1 MKKQVLFS
9 LLFCAG
15 VLFTTAQTQRM
26 VLYEGF
32 SNASCGPCAAANP
45 AVNALLFTNPTKV
58 VPIKYQ
64 VNWPGTDPMNAQTQT
79 WAGPRVTYY
88 TITGVPATR
97 VDGTGTSFSQTAINT
112 RYAVPSP
119 FLMEVNHTFNA
130 AQDSAFVEVRI
141 EAAQNYTGS
150 ALVLQTAMVEKHI
163 SFATPPG
170 SNGEKD
176 FYNVMRRMY
185 PNASGTTL
193 PTTWTLGQVETYTFA
208 VPVPTYIYQFGEIAF
223 VAFIQS
229 NSDKSVL
236 QATKT
241 IPDQYITIMSHNI
254 PQEPGCYTQFAF
266 QLSLVNQ
273 GKTPITSFDIEYGEV
288 GQTPQIYNWTG
299 SLDYGQTANVTLPAL
314 SVSGSPMVFAEV
326 KNPNGGTNASSNN
339 TYVEGQVMTVDNY
352 NPVPVFQG
360 FTSTTFPPTGWAVVS
375 ADNLKW
381 ERNSAGGFAGSP
393 GGSARIQFYSS
404 PQGAVDMLYM
414 EPLDLTNSGQLY
426 LTFSLAHAR
435 YSASY
440 SDNLKVEISTN
451 CGASWITLYNKSGA
465 DLATVT
471 NFVTSSFIPTTA
483 AQWRKE
489 SIDLSG
495 YSSQNEILIRF
506 NATSGYGNN
515 LYIDDINIADHTSI
529 EENMTNELIS
539 IYPNPVNDILN
550 VEYKLDRSSD
560 VLVNVFDVTGKNIR
574 SVNSGNMSAG
584 NHTMQIDASGWD
596 SGLYHV
602 VINTAGGTSSYKVF
616 KN

>member
-1 MKKQVLFS
+1 MKKLTLLS
-9 LLFCAG
+9 LLLIAG
-15 VLFTTAQTQRM
+15 VFFSYSQTQRM

-32 SNASCGPCAAANP
+32 SNASCAPCAAANP
-45 AVNALLFTNPTKV
+45 AVNALLFANPTKV

-64 VNWPGTDPMNAQTQT
+64 VNWPGADPMNVQTQT
-79 WAGPRVTYY
+79 WVGPRVTYY

-97 VDGTGTSFSQTAINT
+97 VDGTGTSFNQTVINT

-141 EAAQNYTGS
+141 EAAQNYTGTQ
-150 ALVLQTAMVEKHI
+150 LVLQTAMVEKHI
-163 SFATPPG
+163 SFATAPG

-208 VPVPTYIYQFGEIAF
+208 VPVPTYIYQFEQIAF

-229 NSDKSVL
+229 NSDKTVL
-236 QATKT
+236 QASKT

-254 PQEPGCYTQFAF
+254 PQEPGCYSQFAF

-273 GKTPITSFDIEYGEV
+273 GKTAITTFDIEYGVV
-288 GQTPQIYNWTG
+288 GQTPQVYNWTG
-299 SLDYGQTANVTLPAL
+299 SLAYGQTANVTLPDIPI
-314 SVSGSPMVFAEV
+314 SGTQTVFAEV
-326 KNPNGGTNASSNN
+326 KNPNGGANASSNG
-339 TYVEGQVMTVDNY
+339 TYVEGEIITVGNY
-352 NPVPVFQG
+352 NPIPVFQG
-360 FTSTTFPPTGWAVVS
+360 FTTTTFPPANWAVVS
-375 ADNLKW
+375 ADDLKW
-381 ERNSAGGFAGSP
+381 ERHTAGGFAASP

-414 EPLDLTNSGQLY
+414 EPLDLTNSGPLS

-451 CGASWITLYNKSGA
+451 CGASWVTLYNKSGA

-471 NFVTSSFIPTTA
+471 NFVTSSFVPTTA
-483 AQWRKE
+483 SQWRSE

-495 YSSQNEILIRF
+495 YSTQNEVLIRF
-506 NATSGYGNN
+506 NAISGYGNN
-515 LYIDDINIADHTSI
+515 LYIDDINIADHTGI
-529 EENMTNELIS
+529 HENTSGEFVS
-539 IYPNPVNDILN
+539 VFPNPVNDHLN
-550 VEYKLDRSSD
+550 VEFLIEKSSD
-560 VLVNVFDVTGKNIR
+560 VIINIFDISGKNI
-574 SVNSGNMSAG
+574 STMNLGHLSAG
-584 NHTMQIDASGWD
+584 NHQVDIDVSGW
-596 SGLYHV
+596 SAGLYNV
-602 VINTAGGTSSYKVF
+602 VVNTGNGTTTNKIF